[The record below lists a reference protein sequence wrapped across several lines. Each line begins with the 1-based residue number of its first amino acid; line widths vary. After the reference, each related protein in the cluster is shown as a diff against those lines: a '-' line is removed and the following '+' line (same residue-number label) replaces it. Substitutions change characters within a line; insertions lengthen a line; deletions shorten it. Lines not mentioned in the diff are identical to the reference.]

1 MKAFKVI
8 DDPEA
13 FQLLADE
20 TRRRVVYLLRAK
32 EMTVSQ
38 IAAELGLTPQAIYH
52 HIRKLKDAGMVEI
65 AREERV
71 DHFIETYYQ
80 ASAEVFHLTHGH
92 SKSSGLAERNAAEA
106 LKVLPRLGFPVEA
119 RPETVSKLVALER
132 RMDEIGEKSEWTD
145 KIAGLD
151 DVDFIT
157 KFGVTHYAKM
167 LSMSDEEFNEYL
179 KLSKEWRKVIRQT
192 LIESPVLAS
201 KKG

>member
-13 FQLLADE
+13 FQLLADL

-38 IAAELGLTPQAIYH
+38 IAAELDLTTQAIYH
-52 HIRKLKDAGMVEI
+52 HIRKLKDAGMIEI

-80 ASAEVFHLTHGH
+80 ASAEVFHLAHGT
-92 SKSSGLAERNAAEA
+92 SKSNALAERNTAEA
-106 LKVLPRLGFPVEA
+106 LKVLPRLGFPVQA
-119 RPETVSKLVALER
+119 GPETVSKLVELER

-157 KFGVTHYAKM
+157 KFGVSHYAKM
-167 LSMSDEEFNEYL
+167 LSMSDEEYNEYL

-192 LIESPVLAS
+192 VLESPVAAS

>member
-38 IAAELGLTPQAIYH
+38 IAAELNLTPQAIYH

-71 DHFIETYYQ
+71 DHFIETYYR
-80 ASAEVFHLTHGH
+80 ASAEIFNLSHGEG
-92 SKSSGLAERNAAEA
+92 SSQRFAEEKAAESIKA
-106 LKVLPRLGFPVEA
+106 LSKIGLKVREDATAAARLVE
-119 RPETVSKLVALER
+119 LEK
-132 RMDEIGEKSEWTD
+132 RMEEIGQEGKWSEA
-145 KIAGLD
+145 IAGLP
-151 DVDFIT
+151 DVDFLV
-157 KFGVTHYAKM
+157 KQGVGQIGRAH
-167 LSMSDEEFNEYL
+167 
-179 KLSKEWRKVIRQT
+179 V
-192 LIESPVLAS
+192 
-201 KKG
+201 

>member
-38 IAAELGLTPQAIYH
+38 IAAELNLTPQAIYH
-52 HIRKLKDAGMVEI
+52 HIRKLKEAGMVEI

-71 DHFIETYYQ
+71 DHFIETYYR
-80 ASAEVFHLTHGH
+80 ASAEVFHLAHGH
-92 SKSSGLAERNAAEA
+92 SKSSAVMEKNTAEA
-106 LKVLPRLGFPVEA
+106 LKVLPRLGFPVTA
-119 RPETVSKLVALER
+119 GPEIVSKLVEIER
-132 RMDEIGEKSEWTD
+132 RMEEIGEKSEWTD
-145 KIAGLD
+145 KIAALD

-157 KFGVTHYAKM
+157 RFGVTHYAKI
-167 LSMSDEEFNEYL
+167 LSMSDQEFNEPL
-179 KLSKEWRKVIRQT
+179 KLYREMRKVVRST
-192 LIESPVLAS
+192 LLEPPVLAS
-201 KKG
+201 KKA

>member
-13 FQLLADE
+13 FQLLADQ

-38 IAAELGLTPQAIYH
+38 IAAELDLTTQAIYH

-80 ASAEVFHLTHGH
+80 ASAEVFHLAHGQ
-92 SKSSGLAERNAAEA
+92 SKSSALAERNTAEA
-106 LKVLPRLGFPVEA
+106 LKVLPRLGFPVRA
-119 RPETVSKLVALER
+119 GPETVSKLVELER
-132 RMDEIGEKSEWTD
+132 RMDEIGEKSEWTN

-157 KFGVTHYAKM
+157 KFGVSHYAKM
-167 LSMSDEEFNEYL
+167 LSMSDEEYNEYL
-179 KLSKEWRKVIRQT
+179 KISKEWRKVIRQT
-192 LIESPVLAS
+192 VLESPVVAS
-201 KKG
+201 KKA

>member
-8 DDPEA
+8 TDPEA

-38 IAAELGLTPQAIYH
+38 IAQELNLTPQAIYH

-65 AREERV
+65 GREERV
-71 DHFIETYYQ
+71 DHFIETYYR
-80 ASAEVFHLTHGH
+80 ASAEVFQFSHGEGT
-92 SKSSGLAERNAAEA
+92 SPGFMERKTAEVLKS
-106 LKVLPRLGFPVEA
+106 LPRLGFPVEA
-119 RPETVSKLVALER
+119 SPETISKLVDLER
-132 RMDEIGEKSEWTD
+132 RIEKVGTKSEWTE
-145 KIAGLD
+145 KIMELE

-157 KFGVTHYAKM
+157 KQGMAHYAKM

-179 KLSKEWRKVIRQT
+179 KLSKEFLRT
-192 LIESPVLAS
+192 LRSTLLEAPTPRA
-201 KKG
+201 KKA

>member
-38 IAAELGLTPQAIYH
+38 IAAELNLTPQAIYH
-52 HIRKLKDAGMVEI
+52 HIRKLKDAGMIEI

-71 DHFIETYYQ
+71 DHFIETYYR
-80 ASAEVFHLTHGH
+80 ASAEVFHLAHGH
-92 SKSSGLAERNAAEA
+92 SKSSAVAERNTAEA
-106 LKVLPRLGFPVEA
+106 LKVLPRLGFAVEA
-119 RPETVSKLVALER
+119 RPETVSKLVELER
-132 RMDEIGEKSEWTD
+132 RLDEIGEKSEWTD
-145 KIAGLD
+145 KISGLD

-157 KFGVTHYAKM
+157 RMGVAHYAKM
-167 LSMSDEEFNEYL
+167 LSMSDDEFNEYL

-192 LIESPVLAS
+192 LLEPPTLAS